1 MATKLNWEY
10 HDGEYRAEYKNLVIC
25 AVRDEH
31 PSNPFEEW
39 DGHWPMLSY
48 YDRTLNDTVEGLG
61 DVLGRFTDAQIIHDQ
76 KAIDAILGAGPFHD
90 GETDE
95 LVKWVRDPVWLRE
108 AFDEALGH
116 TEGTKRLDALAELLD
131 LLGIPNLRTSS
142 HGYCQGDYTEL
153 LIVATPEAVKELR
166 PDVTPDELRKDME
179 NQAGL
184 YGAWAWGD
192 VYGYVVCAKVPG
204 EDEDDEPEL
213 EEIEDGSCWGYYGSE
228 FDESGLEDAAI
239 EAADHYL
246 KQQEKVDA

>member
-10 HDGEYRAEYKNLVIC
+10 HDGEYRAEYKNLVIR
-25 AVRDEH
+25 AVRDEC
-31 PSNPFEEW
+31 PTNPFEEW

-108 AFDEALGH
+108 AFDEALGY
-116 TEGTKRLDALAELLD
+116 TEGSKRLDALAELLD
-131 LLGIPNLRTSS
+131 LLGVPYLNTSS

-153 LIVATPEAVKELR
+153 LIVATPEAVKEHR
-166 PDVTPDELRKDME
+166 PDATPDELKSDME
-179 NQAGL
+179 GQAKL

-192 VYGYVVCAKVPG
+192 VYGYAIHRAHEP
-204 EDEDDEPEL
+204 DEDGDTFDPL
-213 EEIEDGSCWGYYGSE
+213 EILDSCWGFYGSE

-239 EAADHYL
+239 EAADAHVKEL
-246 KQQEKVDA
+246 EDA